1 MKKIAISLLFG
12 AMLGIVPMKA
22 QTKYDFSKLKTEN
35 LGRGVVAVR
44 QSQKEVFVTWRYL
57 VKDAR
62 NVAFN
67 VYRDGKKLN
76 STPIEKVTYFVDN
89 NASSAAA
96 KYTVK
101 PVINGKETD
110 GKIFQYTQI

>member
-1 MKKIAISLLFG
+1 MKKIAILLLFG

-67 VYRDGKKLN
+67 VYRDGKK
-76 STPIEKVTYFVDN
+76 
-89 NASSAAA
+89 
-96 KYTVK
+96 
-101 PVINGKETD
+101 
-110 GKIFQYTQI
+110 